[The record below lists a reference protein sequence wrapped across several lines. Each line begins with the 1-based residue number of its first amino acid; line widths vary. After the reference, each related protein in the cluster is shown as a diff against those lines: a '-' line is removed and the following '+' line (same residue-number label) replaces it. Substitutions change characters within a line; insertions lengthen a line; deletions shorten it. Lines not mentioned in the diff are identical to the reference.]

1 MLAMV
6 GSVSLLAMQPP
17 LSAGTVLHSRYTII
31 QLLGQGGFAR
41 TYLAEDRERFHELCV
56 LKEFIPSQTNP
67 YLLEKAREMFDREA
81 AILYQIQHSQI
92 PRFRA
97 TFEYDFP
104 AGARL
109 FLVQDYVA
117 GETYR
122 HLLNQRLSQGYTF
135 SEAEVR
141 HLLLQLLPV
150 LDYIHTQGIIHRDIS
165 PENLMLR
172 LSDQQPVLID
182 FGVVKEIVSRCQQ
195 ETEFPGTAVGKPGYA
210 PLEQLQ
216 TGRAYPSSDLYS
228 LAVTAIVLLTG
239 QEPQKLFE
247 DRTATWAWQPYTR
260 VKPDFACVLNRML
273 NYKPGDRFQAA
284 IEVMDILQSLPL
296 AESTAIQLDPA
307 PTTTQIK
314 TPLLEGRTPP
324 PPDQQFQPPPTAPLI
339 SATVT
344 PLAYRRWF
352 RLPLTGLA
360 VVISLGSAS
369 LLWFRVIKPSPSP
382 LKPLSNSTTNF
393 SYNRP
398 LELKGEGKVTVK
410 GNLQADEVLNYQL
423 QTQAGQVLNV
433 TLQDHEGVQLQ
444 ILSPEQVPLQT
455 LSPMLLSQGGLY
467 GLRLAPLPGMKQG
480 YYQLSVSLQSLP
492 SPPISK
498 PVPSPPSSQNAR
510 AISPS
515 SSRPSSSPPLPQQAA
530 VRPASAVK
538 LRSGRDLLEVKGQIQ
553 GSKTKRYLVPVQS
566 GQRLSAVVVNGPV
579 TLNIRNPEGNI
590 LSNGGQVLNWQG
602 RLGRSGTYQIEVVGI
617 PLGTPDAVPFSLKL
631 GLR

>member
-1 MLAMV
+1 MV

-56 LKEFIPSQTNP
+56 LKEFIPTQTNP

-104 AGARL
+104 TGARL

-273 NYKPGDRFQAA
+273 NYKPGDRFQSA

-296 AESTAIQLDPA
+296 AESTAIQIDPA
-307 PTTTQIK
+307 TTTTQIK
-314 TPLLEGRTPP
+314 TPLLEGRTPS
-324 PPDQQFQPPPTAPLI
+324 PPDLQSQPPPTAPLV
-339 SATVT
+339 SAAVT
-344 PLAYRRWF
+344 PVAYPRWF
-352 RLPLTGLA
+352 RLPLAGLA

-369 LLWFRVIKPSPSP
+369 LLWFRMLQPSPAPSA
-382 LKPLSNSTTNF
+382 LTPLSHSTANF

-398 LELKGEGKVTVK
+398 LALKGEGKVTVRGK
-410 GNLQADEVLNYQL
+410 VQADEVLNYQL

-433 TLQDHEGVQLQ
+433 TLQEHEGVQLQ
-444 ILSPEQVPLQT
+444 ILSPEQVPLQS
-455 LSPMLLSQGGLY
+455 LSPLPLSHGGLY
-467 GLRLAPLPGMKQG
+467 GLRLAPLPGIKQG
-480 YYQLSVSLQSLP
+480 YYQLSVSLQSLK
-492 SPPISK
+492 PPPAAK
-498 PVPSPPSSQNAR
+498 PVPSPAGSQNPNTPTPRSNASLAQR
-510 AISPS
+510 SAAHPALPSPIQ
-515 SSRPSSSPPLPQQAA
+515 LP
-530 VRPASAVK
+530 
-538 LRSGRDLLEVKGQIQ
+538 SGRNLLEVKGQIK

-566 GQRLSAVVVNGPV
+566 GQKLSAVVVNGPV
-579 TLNIRNPEGNI
+579 TLNIRNPEGRI

-617 PLGTPDAVPFSLKL
+617 PLGNPDAVPFSLKL